1 MLDRGIIKWQPFNS
15 CFDSKQIIR
24 DVTANKNRINL
35 PVLSDDQIHILEEKT
50 INAYNLKM
58 NIHLLYY
65 YDGAIK
71 ELNGK
76 ISYLDINSRKI
87 VLNNIS
93 VYFSQIIKINE
104 LNF

>member
-50 INAYNLKM
+50 INLFTDTFHDGGA
-58 NIHLLYY
+58 HLRRRVRRLRQAALAVRRRLR
-65 YDGAIK
+65 GAHAAHR
-71 ELNGK
+71 GH
-76 ISYLDINSRKI
+76 
-87 VLNNIS
+87 
-93 VYFSQIIKINE
+93 
-104 LNF
+104 